1 MGGVGVTAPLARVGD
16 VIEHGQPIPANVRV
30 LRDKVNDLWEPQRGG
45 WILTRDDGTAT
56 TERERADAEPA
67 TEAHLLMFWAPLTVV
82 EVDPE
87 PQPAERHPHGERA
100 ECSNG
105 GEHRPH
111 YWDGRT
117 DGRWCPGLA
126 LDPEPDPVEAP
137 AIEDDFAMIAWQL
150 GRLEAGHPEASKR
163 KAMDALNRIAERIER
178 PDPGPLVLSLPQVP
192 DGTVALIGHQR
203 WRRVSIPGV
212 TLPCW
217 QSDLTGPLDLGA
229 MLDAE
234 PDGVTV
240 EFAPPPEPRTWPAI
254 DPMPEG
260 DDLPIAL
267 DVKLRE
273 PLTGLQRW
281 TLVTDDGLYTG
292 PLGGRRTLAE
302 LRCLGDV
309 TEVLPS

>member
-1 MGGVGVTAPLARVGD
+1 MTAPLARVDD

-30 LRDKVNDLWEPQRGG
+30 LRDKINDLWEPQRGG
-45 WILTRDDGTAT
+45 WILTRYDGTAT
-56 TERERADAEPA
+56 TERERADTKPA

-163 KAMDALNRIAERIER
+163 EAMDALNRIAERIER

-192 DGTVALIGHQR
+192 DGAVALVGGR
-203 WRRVSIPGV
+203 TGRRYPVGP
-212 TLPCW
+212 
-217 QSDLTGPLDLGA
+217 DLSLAVVLGA
-229 MLDAE
+229 E
-234 PDGVTV
+234 GGSVTV
-240 EFAPPPEPRTWPAI
+240 EMTPPREPRTWPKL
-254 DPMPEG
+254 DPAPDDIAEVVEVEG
-260 DDLPIAL
+260 QGRFKVAVRRLSPPGGTTYVHVDEHGATGAVTFTLGR
-267 DVKLRE
+267 LRE
-273 PLTGLQRW
+273 
-281 TLVTDDGLYTG
+281 
-292 PLGGRRTLAE
+292 
-302 LRCLGDV
+302 LGDV